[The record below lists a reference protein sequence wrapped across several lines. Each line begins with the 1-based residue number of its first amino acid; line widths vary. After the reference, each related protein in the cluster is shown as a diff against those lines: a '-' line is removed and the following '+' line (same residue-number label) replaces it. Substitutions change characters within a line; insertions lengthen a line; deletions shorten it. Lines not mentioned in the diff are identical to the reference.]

1 MNEKLNAHLH
11 STRHTFASRL
21 IRAGIP
27 IHVICK
33 IGGWESSSTLL
44 NVYTHVLQNE
54 MRKALY
60 KIL

>member
-1 MNEKLNAHLH
+1 MDEKLNAYLH
-11 STRHTFASRL
+11 SIRHTFASRL
-21 IRAGIP
+21 MRAGIP

-44 NVYTHVLQNE
+44 NVYTHVSQNE
-54 MRKALY
+54 MRNALH